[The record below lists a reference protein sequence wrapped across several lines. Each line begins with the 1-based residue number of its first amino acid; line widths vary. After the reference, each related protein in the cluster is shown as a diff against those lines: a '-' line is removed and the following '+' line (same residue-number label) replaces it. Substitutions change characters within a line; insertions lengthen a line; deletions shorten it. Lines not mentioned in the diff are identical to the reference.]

1 MYLIGHNLSLTAK
14 NLKKIWKLKFLMLDH
29 QSILGLEL
37 TTGAGALI
45 RTSCIER
52 FKIGAGALIQTSC
65 IERSKIC
72 GHFNWIALATM
83 DVGLTGIKDAVM
95 RLLAIWH
102 SATLAGIKSATFCW
116 HGTIGFISQRAVVV
130 I

>member
-1 MYLIGHNLSLTAK
+1 
-14 NLKKIWKLKFLMLDH
+14 MLDH
-29 QSILGLEL
+29 ESILVLVL
-37 TTGAGALI
+37 TIGAGALI
-45 RTSCIER
+45 RTSCIEC
-52 FKIGAGALIQTSC
+52 FKIGAGALIQTSCVESFKIGAGAMIWTSC

-116 HGTIGFISQRAVVV
+116 HGTIGFISQRVVVV

>member
-14 NLKKIWKLKFLMLDH
+14 NLKKIWKFKFLMLDH
-29 QSILGLEL
+29 ESILRLVL
-37 TTGAGALI
+37 T
-45 RTSCIER
+45 
-52 FKIGAGALIQTSC
+52 IGAGALIQTSC

-102 SATLAGIKSATFCW
+102 SATLAGIKVATFW
-116 HGTIGFISQRAVVV
+116 WQGSIGFISQRVVVV